1 MKGIVA
7 DARTGEVRLVEDG
20 LPQTPM
26 NPWVEPE
33 GLDLAKARQDL
44 ATLTQKVT
52 DLEAA
57 KP

>member
-1 MKGIVA
+1 MKGMVA
-7 DARTGEVRLVEDG
+7 DAKTGQVQLVDDG

-26 NPWVEPE
+26 TPWVAPE

-52 DLEAA
+52 DLEAV
-57 KP
+57 K